1 MFLKYVRV
9 KYKIQVFSTSV
20 NNPVTLVCLPLW
32 IGSTAADSRVLI
44 SHNFKLVDFPG
55 NAALSVKKYQFLS
68 YSQKCSNLSFEK

>member
-32 IGSTAADSRVLI
+32 IGSRAADSRVLI
-44 SHNFKLVDFPG
+44 SHNL
-55 NAALSVKKYQFLS
+55 Y
-68 YSQKCSNLSFEK
+68 